1 MCGDRVPYS
10 DAMQIWARTAALFPW
25 RSSGVPVSAEE
36 PGHGA
41 IGLRRR
47 VLITAVVFLSAVV
60 ALTWHLLSRGQQRL
74 IEFQAV
80 QLAEIVA
87 RQSAASRS
95 IYAEH
100 VVGKLT
106 RDQVGVASEHYEGER
121 GNVPLPAQFLKL
133 VGERAGIES
142 EGLYRYRP
150 VSKWNLA
157 RNQGLSDDFQR
168 WAWARL
174 EAQDRPGPA
183 AAIAWEPAWRIEP
196 VGGERTLRYMRAD
209 PAVSASCVSCHNGLE
224 RRAQTI
230 AMRLRDGAPV
240 GKVFEV
246 NRLMGA
252 IEVQVPLER
261 VAALAQDQNRV
272 ALLSVLMLGMAG
284 MLCIGYFVYADVSRA
299 RALNR
304 ELAWQASHD
313 ALTGLINRRHF
324 ERKLGQALEDA
335 RVDGS
340 RHALMFL
347 DLDQFKVVNDTSG
360 HSAGDEL
367 LRQLGAMLK
376 SQLRA
381 NDTLA
386 RLGGDEFGVL
396 LSHCELPMARAIA
409 EKLRQV
415 VSDFRFPWSG
425 RLFETGVSIGLVP
438 IDAQSTSI
446 AQLMSA
452 ADVACYAA
460 KEGGRNRI
468 HVLQASDGE
477 LGRRKS
483 DLEWGVRIGDAL
495 REERIF
501 LEVQTAVALRPGLP
515 VLEYREALLR
525 MQERDGT
532 PVPTGALVHAGERYN
547 LMPGRIDR
555 FVVRTA
561 CRLIAQGAL
570 PADPRRIV
578 AVNLSGASLGDA
590 EFLRFVR
597 DEMSASGI
605 APQVLCFE
613 VTETAA
619 INNLAHAIRF
629 MNTLRALG
637 CRFALDDFGSGVSS
651 FGYLKNL
658 PVDFLKIDGE
668 FVRDI
673 AEDSVDRAMVTAIC
687 GVGRALGI
695 PTVAEWVENDAVL
708 EVVRGLGV
716 DYAQGW
722 GVARPQ
728 RIAGHGPA

>member
-1 MCGDRVPYS
+1 MRRLT
-10 DAMQIWARTAALFPW
+10 ARAGTRAGIEDW
-25 RSSGVPVSAEE
+25 KQSG
-36 PGHGA
+36 

-47 VLITAVVFLSAVV
+47 VLITAVALLSAVV
-60 ALTWHLLSRGQQRL
+60 ALTGYLISRGQQSL

-80 QLAEIVA
+80 QLAEIVT
-87 RQSAASRS
+87 RQSASSRS
-95 IYAEH
+95 VYAEH

-106 RDQVGVASEHYEGER
+106 RDGVGVASEHYKDER

-133 VGERAGIES
+133 VGERIGIDS
-142 EGLYRYRP
+142 RGLYRYRP

-157 RNQGLSDDFQR
+157 PDQGLADDFQR

-174 EAQDRPGPA
+174 ETQDLPA
-183 AAIAWEPAWRIEP
+183 TAPIAWDPVWRIET
-196 VGGERTLRYMRAD
+196 VEGVSTLRYMRAD
-209 PAVSASCVSCHNGLE
+209 PAVSAACVNCHNALE
-224 RRAQTI
+224 SRPQTLANRARGGVP
-230 AMRLRDGAPV
+230 A

-252 IEVQVPLER
+252 IEVQVPLDR
-261 VAALAQDQNRV
+261 VAAMARDHSQV
-272 ALLSVLMLGMAG
+272 ALLSVLLLALGG

-299 RALNR
+299 RALNH

-324 ERKLGQALEDA
+324 ERKLGMALEDA
-335 RVDGS
+335 QVEAS

-360 HSAGDEL
+360 HTAGDEL
-367 LRQLGAMLK
+367 LRQLGALLK

-396 LSHCELPMARAIA
+396 VAHCDLPKAREIA

-415 VSDFRFPWSG
+415 VAGFRFSWG
-425 RLFETGVSIGLVP
+425 NRLFETGVSIGLVP
-438 IDAQSTSI
+438 IDVQSKSV

-468 HVLQASDGE
+468 HVLKASDGE
-477 LGRRKS
+477 LGRRTS
-483 DLEWGVRIGDAL
+483 DLEWGTRIGDAL
-495 REERIF
+495 REERVF
-501 LEVQTAVALRPGLP
+501 VEVQKAVALRPELA
-515 VLEYREALLR
+515 VTEYREALLR
-525 MQERDGT
+525 MHDRDHT
-532 PVPTGALVHAGERYN
+532 PVPTSALIQAAERYN

-555 FVVRTA
+555 FVVRTV
-561 CRLIAQGAL
+561 CRLIAEGSL
-570 PADPRRIV
+570 PADARRIV
-578 AVNLSGASLGDA
+578 ALNLSGTSLGDE
-590 EFLRFVR
+590 EFLRYVR
-597 DEMSASGI
+597 TEI
-605 APQVLCFE
+605 AAARVAPEVLCFE

-629 MNTLRALG
+629 MNTLRGLG
-637 CRFALDDFGSGVSS
+637 CRFALDDFGTGVSS

-668 FVRDI
+668 FVRNI
-673 AEDSVDRAMVTAIC
+673 ANDPVDRAMVTAIC
-687 GVGRALGI
+687 GVGRAMGI
-695 PTVAEWVENDAVL
+695 PTVAEWVETDAVL
-708 EVVRGLGV
+708 RVVRELGV
-716 DYAQGW
+716 DYAQGFR
-722 GVARPQ
+722 VARPEP
-728 RIAGHGPA
+728 IPGHGPAKA

>member
-1 MCGDRVPYS
+1 VRRLT
-10 DAMQIWARTAALFPW
+10 ARAGTRAGIEDW
-25 RSSGVPVSAEE
+25 KQSG
-36 PGHGA
+36 

-47 VLITAVVFLSAVV
+47 VLITAVALLSAVV
-60 ALTWHLLSRGQQRL
+60 ALTGYLISRGQQSL

-80 QLAEIVA
+80 QLAEIVT
-87 RQSAASRS
+87 RQSASSRS
-95 IYAEH
+95 VYAEH

-106 RDQVGVASEHYEGER
+106 RDGVGVASEHYKDER

-133 VGERAGIES
+133 VGERIGIDS
-142 EGLYRYRP
+142 RGLYRYRP

-157 RNQGLSDDFQR
+157 PDQGLADDFQR

-174 EAQDRPGPA
+174 ETQDLPA
-183 AAIAWEPAWRIEP
+183 TAPIAWDPVWRIET
-196 VGGERTLRYMRAD
+196 VEGVSTLRYMRAD
-209 PAVSASCVSCHNGLE
+209 PAVSAACVNCHNALE
-224 RRAQTI
+224 SRPQTLANRARGGVP
-230 AMRLRDGAPV
+230 A

-252 IEVQVPLER
+252 IEVQVPLDR
-261 VAALAQDQNRV
+261 VAAMARDHSQV
-272 ALLSVLMLGMAG
+272 ALLSVLLLALGG

-299 RALNR
+299 RALNH

-324 ERKLGQALEDA
+324 ERKLGMALEDA
-335 RVDGS
+335 QVEAS

-360 HSAGDEL
+360 HTAGDEL
-367 LRQLGAMLK
+367 LRQLGALLK

-396 LSHCELPMARAIA
+396 VAHCDLPKAREIA

-415 VSDFRFPWSG
+415 VAGFRFSWG
-425 RLFETGVSIGLVP
+425 NRLFETGVSIGLVP
-438 IDAQSTSI
+438 IDVQSKSV

-468 HVLQASDGE
+468 HVLKASDGE
-477 LGRRKS
+477 LGRRTS
-483 DLEWGVRIGDAL
+483 DLEWGTRIGDAL
-495 REERIF
+495 REERVF
-501 LEVQTAVALRPGLP
+501 VEV
-515 VLEYREALLR
+515 LLR
-525 MQERDGT
+525 MHDRDHT
-532 PVPTGALVHAGERYN
+532 PVPTSALIQAAERYN

-555 FVVRTA
+555 FVVRTV
-561 CRLIAQGAL
+561 CRLIAEGSL
-570 PADPRRIV
+570 PADARRIV
-578 AVNLSGASLGDA
+578 ALNLSGTSLGDE
-590 EFLRFVR
+590 EFLRYVR
-597 DEMSASGI
+597 TEI
-605 APQVLCFE
+605 AAARVAPEVLCFE

-629 MNTLRALG
+629 MNTLRGLG
-637 CRFALDDFGSGVSS
+637 CRFALDDFGTGVSS

-668 FVRDI
+668 FVRNI
-673 AEDSVDRAMVTAIC
+673 ANDPVDRAMVTAIC
-687 GVGRALGI
+687 GVGRAMGI
-695 PTVAEWVENDAVL
+695 PTVAEWVETDAVL
-708 EVVRGLGV
+708 RVVRELGV
-716 DYAQGW
+716 DYAQGFR
-722 GVARPQ
+722 VARPEP
-728 RIAGHGPA
+728 IPGHGPAKA

>member
-1 MCGDRVPYS
+1 MHT
-10 DAMQIWARTAALFPW
+10 WARMAALFPW
-25 RSSGVPVSAEE
+25 RSSGASAAAEE
-36 PGHGA
+36 AGHGA

-47 VLITAVVFLSAVV
+47 VLITALVFLSAVV
-60 ALTWHLLSRGQQRL
+60 ALTWYLLSRGQQRL

-106 RDQVGVASEHYEGER
+106 RDQVGVASEHYENER

-142 EGLYRYRP
+142 DGLYRYRP

-157 RNQGLSDDFQR
+157 RSQGLSDDFQR

-174 EAQDRPGPA
+174 EAQDRPAPA
-183 AAIAWEPAWRIEP
+183 AAIAWEPAWRIEA
-196 VGGERTLRYMRAD
+196 VGGVRTLRYMRAD
-209 PAVSASCVSCHNGLE
+209 PAVSAACVSCHNGLE
-224 RRAQTI
+224 RRAQTV
-230 AMRLRDGAPV
+230 AMRLQDGAPV

-261 VAALAQDQNRV
+261 VATLARDQNRV

-324 ERKLGQALEDA
+324 ERKLAQALEDA
-335 RVDGS
+335 RLDGS
-340 RHALMFL
+340 GHALMFL

-360 HSAGDEL
+360 HGAGDEL

-376 SQLRA
+376 TQLRA

-415 VSDFRFPWSG
+415 VSDFRFAWSE
-425 RLFETGVSIGLVP
+425 RLFDTGVSIGLVP
-438 IDAQSTSI
+438 IDAQSTSV

-468 HVLQASDGE
+468 HLLEAGDGE

-501 LEVQTAVALRPGLP
+501 LEVQTAVALRPGLA

-532 PVPTGALVHAGERYN
+532 PVPTGALIHAGERYN

-561 CRLIAQGAL
+561 CRLIAQGGL
-570 PADPRRIV
+570 RADPRRIV
-578 AVNLSGASLGDA
+578 AVNLSGTSLGDA
-590 EFLRFVR
+590 QFLHFVR
-597 DEMSASGI
+597 DEIHASGI

-619 INNLAHAIRF
+619 INNLAYAIRF

-673 AEDSVDRAMVTAIC
+673 AEDAVDRAMVTAIC

-695 PTVAEWVENDAVL
+695 PTVAEWVENEAVL
-708 EVVRGLGV
+708 KVVRELGV

-728 RIAGHGPA
+728 RIAGHGPVAAAAQ

>member
-1 MCGDRVPYS
+1 MRRLT
-10 DAMQIWARTAALFPW
+10 ARAGTRAGIEDW
-25 RSSGVPVSAEE
+25 KQSG
-36 PGHGA
+36 

-47 VLITAVVFLSAVV
+47 VLITAVALLSAVV
-60 ALTWHLLSRGQQRL
+60 ALTGYLISRGQQSL

-80 QLAEIVA
+80 QLAEIVT
-87 RQSAASRS
+87 RQSASSRS
-95 IYAEH
+95 VYAEH

-106 RDQVGVASEHYEGER
+106 RDGVGVASEHYKDER

-133 VGERAGIES
+133 VGERIGIDS
-142 EGLYRYRP
+142 RGLYRYRP

-157 RNQGLSDDFQR
+157 PDQGLADDFQR

-174 EAQDRPGPA
+174 ETQDLPA
-183 AAIAWEPAWRIEP
+183 TAPIAWDPVWRIET
-196 VGGERTLRYMRAD
+196 VEGVSTLRYMRAD
-209 PAVSASCVSCHNGLE
+209 PAVSAACVNCHNALE
-224 RRAQTI
+224 SRPQTLANRARGGVP
-230 AMRLRDGAPV
+230 A

-252 IEVQVPLER
+252 IEVQVPLDR
-261 VAALAQDQNRV
+261 VAAMARDHSQV
-272 ALLSVLMLGMAG
+272 ALLSVLLLALGG

-299 RALNR
+299 RALNH

-324 ERKLGQALEDA
+324 ERKLGMALEDA
-335 RVDGS
+335 QVEAS

-360 HSAGDEL
+360 HTAGDEL
-367 LRQLGAMLK
+367 LRQLGALLK

-396 LSHCELPMARAIA
+396 VAHCDLPKAREIA

-415 VSDFRFPWSG
+415 VAGFRFSWG
-425 RLFETGVSIGLVP
+425 NRLFETGVSIGLVP
-438 IDAQSTSI
+438 IDVQSKSV

-468 HVLQASDGE
+468 HVLKASDGE
-477 LGRRKS
+477 LGRRTS
-483 DLEWGVRIGDAL
+483 DLEWGTRIGDAL
-495 REERIF
+495 REERVF
-501 LEVQTAVALRPGLP
+501 VEVQKAVALRPGLA
-515 VLEYREALLR
+515 VTEYREALLR
-525 MQERDGT
+525 MHDRDHT
-532 PVPTGALVHAGERYN
+532 PVPTSALIQAAERYN

-555 FVVRTA
+555 FVVRTV
-561 CRLIAQGAL
+561 CRLIAEGSL
-570 PADPRRIV
+570 PADARRIV
-578 AVNLSGASLGDA
+578 ALNLSGTSLGDE
-590 EFLRFVR
+590 EFLRYVR
-597 DEMSASGI
+597 TEI
-605 APQVLCFE
+605 AAARVAPEVLCFE

-629 MNTLRALG
+629 MNTLRGLG
-637 CRFALDDFGSGVSS
+637 CRFALDDFGTGVSS

-668 FVRDI
+668 FVRNI
-673 AEDSVDRAMVTAIC
+673 ANDPVDRAMVTAIC
-687 GVGRALGI
+687 GVGRAMGI
-695 PTVAEWVENDAVL
+695 PTVAEWVETDAVL
-708 EVVRGLGV
+708 RVVRELGV
-716 DYAQGW
+716 DYAQGFR
-722 GVARPQ
+722 VARPEP
-728 RIAGHGPA
+728 IPGHGPAKA

>member
-1 MCGDRVPYS
+1 MAGAP
-10 DAMQIWARTAALFPW
+10 AI
-25 RSSGVPVSAEE
+25 AEDS
-36 PGHGA
+36 GHGG

-60 ALTWHLLSRGQQRL
+60 SLTWYLISRGQQSL

-87 RQSAASRS
+87 RQSASSRS
-95 IYAEH
+95 VYAEH

-106 RDQVGVASEHYEGER
+106 RDGIGVASEHYEAER

-133 VGERAGIES
+133 VAQRSGMES

-157 RNQGLSDDFQR
+157 ERQGLSDDFQR
-168 WAWARL
+168 WAWATL
-174 EAQDRPGPA
+174 EAQDRPAPPGPT
-183 AAIAWEPAWRIEP
+183 AWIPAWRIEP
-196 VGGERTLRYMRAD
+196 VDGVKTLRYLRAD
-209 PAVSASCVSCHNGLE
+209 PAVSKACVSCHNALE
-224 RRAQTI
+224 ARARTM
-230 AMRLRDGAPV
+230 ALRLQDGVPT

-246 NRLMGA
+246 DRLMGA

-261 VAALAQDQNRV
+261 VAALAQDQNRL
-272 ALLSVLMLGMAG
+272 ALLSVLMLAMAG
-284 MLCIGYFVYADVSRA
+284 MLCIGYFVYADVARA

-335 RVDGS
+335 RLEGS

-360 HSAGDEL
+360 HTAGDEL

-396 LSHCELPMARAIA
+396 LSNCEPAMARAIA

-415 VSDFRFPWSG
+415 VSDFRFPWNE

-438 IDAQSTSI
+438 IDAQSASV

-468 HVLQASDGE
+468 HVLEASDGE

-483 DLEWGVRIGDAL
+483 DLEWGARISEAL

-501 LEVQTAVALRPGLP
+501 IEVQTAVALRPKLP

-532 PVPTGALVHAGERYN
+532 PVPTGALIHAGERYN

-561 CRLIAQGAL
+561 CRLIAEGAL

-578 AVNLSGASLGDA
+578 AVNLSGTSLGDA
-590 EFLRFVR
+590 EFLRFVH
-597 DEMSASGI
+597 DEIIASGI

-673 AEDSVDRAMVTAIC
+673 AEDAVDRAMVTAIC
-687 GVGRALGI
+687 GVGRAMGI
-695 PTVAEWVENDAVL
+695 PTVAEWVENEAVL
-708 EVVRGLGV
+708 EVVRKLGV

-722 GVARPQ
+722 AVARPR
-728 RIAGHGPA
+728 RIPGHGPSSS